1 MFGQNIAIF
10 SVVGAVFHQF
20 TLFSLFA
27 FSNLCPLLYEEKKPP
42 NSKDSAVKFFLSPLQ
57 SIYMCIFC
65 FFGGA
70 VDRKLG
76 THFTVILGCLSIC
89 IADFLLMIS
98 KNFALDFFFI
108 IFYGI
113 GFGISMT
120 SAVGNACRYFP
131 KNRGLINAIC
141 GGIGGN
147 LGSALCNFMIGIYT
161 NNQQYK
167 DERVRHYHYLVFH
180 IIYMIVGTILAVGF
194 ITTFKESAM
203 DHPLTNE
210 SDSKTERLT
219 NSLEVEETIN
229 DNSDIPIT
237 TQIDNI
243 GEQQAELKV
252 ILKHWRIYFISLIFF
267 CTFFVQ
273 DFINTVG
280 FAFGTNIVEYVEITK
295 KPSKMS
301 IIFKIMNVICCIT
314 APIWGFIYDKLEF
327 QKTLM
332 LVNCLSMLNSF
343 LIKFT
348 SHTIITYAF
357 SIIFNGSLFTGSF
370 IMIYPHVSKVFG
382 FKYAGEMYGIV
393 VLSTGISRLIASL
406 LLHFFGIRENYNSYF
421 NVLYI
426 GSGLNLIGILLA
438 FYETD
443 EKFLSL

>member
-1 MFGQNIAIF
+1 MFGENIGIF
-10 SVVGAVFHQF
+10 SVVGALFHQF

-27 FSNLCPLLYEEKKPP
+27 FSNLCPLLYEEKKSP
-42 NSKDSAVKFFLSPLQ
+42 NSEDSAVKFFLSPLQ

-89 IADFLLMIS
+89 LADFFLIIS

-147 LGSALCNFMIGIYT
+147 LGSALCNFMIGIYK
-161 NNQQYK
+161 NNYRQ
-167 DERVRHYHYLVFH
+167 YLVFH

-219 NSLEVEETIN
+219 NSLEVEEKN
-229 DNSDIPIT
+229 DENSDIPTATQIT
-237 TQIDNI
+237 TI
-243 GEQQAELKV
+243 GEQQAELEV
-252 ILKHWRIYFISLIFF
+252 ILKHWRIYFILLIFF
-267 CTFFVQ
+267 CTCFVQ
-273 DFINTVG
+273 GFIMTVG
-280 FAFGTNIVEYVEITK
+280 FNFGTNIVEEVHKTK
-295 KPSKMS
+295 KPTKMS
-301 IIFKIMNVICCIT
+301 IVFTIMNLTGCIGG
-314 APIWGFIYDKLEF
+314 PIWGFIHDKLEF

-348 SHTIITYAF
+348 SYNLITYAF

-393 VLSTGISRLIASL
+393 VLSTGISSLIASL
-406 LLHFFGIRENYNSYF
+406 LLNVFGIRKNYNSCF
-421 NVLYI
+421 NVFYI

>member
-1 MFGQNIAIF
+1 MFGQNIGKF
-10 SVVGAVFHQF
+10 SVVGALFHQF
-20 TLFSLFA
+20 TLFSLF
-27 FSNLCPLLYEEKKPP
+27 FFLNVFQYVKIV
-42 NSKDSAVKFFLSPLQ
+42 NSAVLNFLILLQ
-57 SIYMCIFC
+57 PICVYIFC
-65 FFGGA
+65 IFGGA
-70 VDRKLG
+70 VDRKIG
-76 THFTVILGCLSIC
+76 THLTIILGCLSIC
-89 IADFLLMIS
+89 LADFLSIIFKFFIL
-98 KNFALDFFFI
+98 NFLSI

-147 LGSALCNFMIGIYT
+147 LGSALCNFMIGIYK
-161 NNQQYK
+161 NNYRQ
-167 DERVRHYHYLVFH
+167 YLVFH

-219 NSLEVEETIN
+219 NSLEVEEKNN

-243 GEQQAELKV
+243 GEEQAELKE

-273 DFINTVG
+273 DYINTIG
-280 FAFGTNIVEYVEITK
+280 YAFGRNIVKQYTEL
-295 KPSKMS
+295 SKIS
-301 IIFKIMNVICCIT
+301 IIFTIMNVICCIT

-343 LIKFT
+343 LINVT
-348 SHTIITYAF
+348 SKNIISYAF
-357 SIIFNGSLFTGSF
+357 SIIFNGNLNTGSF
-370 IMIYPHVSKVFG
+370 TMIYPHVSKVFG
-382 FKYAGEMYGIV
+382 FKYAGEMYGVV
-393 VLSTGISRLIASL
+393 VLSTGISSLIASL
-406 LLHFFGIRENYNSYF
+406 LLHVFGIRKNYNSCF
-421 NVLYI
+421 NVFYI

>member
-1 MFGQNIAIF
+1 MFGQNIGIF

-27 FSNLCPLLYEEKKPP
+27 FSNICPLLYQEKKSPK
-42 NSKDSAVKFFLSPLQ
+42 SEESAVQFFLSPLQ

-76 THFTVILGCLSIC
+76 THLTVILGCLSIC
-89 IADFLLMIS
+89 LADFFLIIS
-98 KNFALDFFFI
+98 KNFALDFIFI

-161 NNQQYK
+161 NNKQYK
-167 DERVRHYHYLVFH
+167 NERVRHYHYLVFH

-219 NSLEVEETIN
+219 NSLEVEEKNN

-243 GEQQAELKV
+243 GEEQAELEV
-252 ILKHWRIYFISLIFF
+252 ILKHWRIYYILLIFF
-267 CTFFVQ
+267 CTCFVQ
-273 DFINTVG
+273 GFIMTVG
-280 FAFGTNIVEYVEITK
+280 FNFGTNIVEEVHKTK
-295 KPSKMS
+295 KPTKMS
-301 IIFKIMNVICCIT
+301 IVFTIMNLTGCIGG
-314 APIWGFIYDKLEF
+314 PIWGFIHDKLEF

-343 LIKFT
+343 LINVT
-348 SHTIITYAF
+348 SKNIISYAF
-357 SIIFNGSLFTGSF
+357 SIIFNGNLNTGSF
-370 IMIYPHVSKVFG
+370 TMIYPHVSKVFG
-382 FKYAGEMYGIV
+382 FKYAGEMYGVV
-393 VLSTGISRLIASL
+393 VLSTGISSLIASL
-406 LLHFFGIRENYNSYF
+406 LLNVFGIRDDYSSCLYVF
-421 NVLYI
+421 YI

-438 FYETD
+438 FFETD

>member
-1 MFGQNIAIF
+1 MFGQNIGVF

-27 FSNLCPLLYEEKKPP
+27 FSNLCPLLYHEKKSP
-42 NSKDSAVKFFLSPLQ
+42 NSKDSAAQFFLSPLHLL
-57 SIYMCIFC
+57 YMCIFC
-65 FFGGA
+65 IFGGA

-89 IADFLLMIS
+89 LADFLLMIS
-98 KNFALDFFFI
+98 KSFTLDFFFI

-131 KNRGLINAIC
+131 KNRGFINAIC

-147 LGSALCNFMIGIYT
+147 LGSALCNFMIGIYK
-161 NNQQYK
+161 NNYRQ
-167 DERVRHYHYLVFH
+167 YLVFH

-219 NSLEVEETIN
+219 NSLEVEEKNNNTENKTNN
-229 DNSDIPIT
+229 DNSDIPSA
-237 TQIDNI
+237 TQIATI
-243 GEQQAELKV
+243 GEQQAELEV
-252 ILKHWRIYFISLIFF
+252 ILKHWRIYFILLIFF
-267 CTFFVQ
+267 CTCFVQ
-273 DFINTVG
+273 GFIMSVG
-280 FAFGTNIVEYVEITK
+280 FAFGKSEVEKKKEPTK
-295 KPSKMS
+295 MP
-301 IIFKIMNVICCIT
+301 IIFTIMSLSGCI
-314 APIWGFIYDKLEF
+314 AGPIWGFIHDKLEF

-348 SHTIITYAF
+348 SYKIITYAF
-357 SIIFNGSLFTGSF
+357 SIIFNGNLNTGSF
-370 IMIYPHVSKVFG
+370 TMIYPHVSRVFG
-382 FKYAGEMYGIV
+382 FKYAGEMYAIV
-393 VLSTGISRLIASL
+393 VLSTGISSLVASIL
-406 LLHFFGIRENYNSYF
+406 LGCVFKNISSCFSIFFVGSAF
-421 NVLYI
+421 NVI
-426 GSGLNLIGILLA
+426 GFILC
-438 FYETD
+438 FFEND
-443 EKFLSL
+443 NKFIE

>member
-1 MFGQNIAIF
+1 MFGQNIGIF
-10 SVVGAVFHQF
+10 SVVGALFHQF

-27 FSNLCPLLYEEKKPP
+27 FSNLCPLLYEEKKSP
-42 NSKDSAVKFFLSPLQ
+42 NSKDSAAQFFLSPLQ

-161 NNQQYK
+161 NNKQYK
-167 DERVRHYHYLVFH
+167 NERVRHYHYLVFH

-252 ILKHWRIYFISLIFF
+252 ILKHWRIYYISLIFF
-267 CTFFVQ
+267 CTFFAQ

-280 FAFGTNIVEYVEITK
+280 FVFGTNIVKHIEK
-295 KPSKMS
+295 KKEPLKIS
-301 IIFKIMNVICCIT
+301 IIFIIMNVICCIT

-393 VLSTGISRLIASL
+393 VLSTGISSLIASL

>member
-1 MFGQNIAIF
+1 MNIKLNIKKKSFEKMFGQNIGIF
-10 SVVGAVFHQF
+10 SVVGALFHQF

-27 FSNLCPLLYEEKKPP
+27 FSNLCPLLYAEKKPP

-89 IADFLLMIS
+89 LADFFLIIS

-131 KNRGLINAIC
+131 KNRGFINAIC

-147 LGSALCNFMIGIYT
+147 LGSALCNFMIGIYK
-161 NNQQYK
+161 NNYRQ
-167 DERVRHYHYLVFH
+167 YLVFH

-219 NSLEVEETIN
+219 NSLEVEEKNN
-229 DNSDIPIT
+229 DNSDIPT
-237 TQIDNI
+237 ATQIATI
-243 GEQQAELKV
+243 GEQQAELEV
-252 ILKHWRIYFISLIFF
+252 ILKHWRIYYISLIFF
-267 CTFFVQ
+267 CTFFDQ

-280 FAFGTNIVEYVEITK
+280 FNFGTNIVEYIEITK

-314 APIWGFIYDKLEF
+314 APIWGFLYDKLEF

-348 SHTIITYAF
+348 SKNIFTYAF
-357 SIIFNGSLFTGSF
+357 SIIFNGS
-370 IMIYPHVSKVFG
+370 
-382 FKYAGEMYGIV
+382 
-393 VLSTGISRLIASL
+393 
-406 LLHFFGIRENYNSYF
+406 
-421 NVLYI
+421 
-426 GSGLNLIGILLA
+426 
-438 FYETD
+438 
-443 EKFLSL
+443 

>member
-27 FSNLCPLLYEEKKPP
+27 FSNICPLLYHEKKPP
-42 NSKDSAVKFFLSPLQ
+42 KSEESAVQFFLSPLQ

-89 IADFLLMIS
+89 LADFFLIIS

-147 LGSALCNFMIGIYT
+147 LGSALCNFMIQRYR
-161 NNQQYK
+161 NYRQ
-167 DERVRHYHYLVFH
+167 YLVFH

-210 SDSKTERLT
+210 NDSNTERLT
-219 NSLEVEETIN
+219 NSLEIEEKNN
-229 DNSDIPIT
+229 DNNDIPIT
-237 TQIDNI
+237 TQINNI

-252 ILKHWRIYFISLIFF
+252 ILKHWRIYYISLIFF
-267 CTFFVQ
+267 CTFFAQ
-273 DFINTVG
+273 DYINV
-280 FAFGTNIVEYVEITK
+280 FSTNLFENN
-295 KPSKMS
+295 
-301 IIFKIMNVICCIT
+301 IFKIMYLIGCVEGS
-314 APIWGFIYDKLEF
+314 IWGFIYDELEF
-327 QKTLM
+327 RKILM
-332 LVNCLSMLNSF
+332 LVNCLTMLNSF

-348 SHTIITYAF
+348 SYTLIIYAF
-357 SIIFNGSLFTGSF
+357 SIILNEHLKIGAF
-370 IMIYPHVSKVFG
+370 IIIYPYVSRIFG
-382 FKYAGEMYGIV
+382 FKYAGEMFGVV
-393 VLSTGISRLIASL
+393 VLLNEFYIFIVSFL
-406 LLHFFGIRENYNSYF
+406 LNVFGIINYLNF
-421 NVLYI
+421 NKNYI
-426 GSGLNLIGILLA
+426 ACEYLILGDMLN
-438 FYETD
+438 
-443 EKFLSL
+443 

>member
-1 MFGQNIAIF
+1 MFGQNIGIF
-10 SVVGAVFHQF
+10 SVVGALFHQF

-27 FSNLCPLLYEEKKPP
+27 FSNLCPLLYQEKKPP
-42 NSKDSAVKFFLSPLQ
+42 NSKDSAVQFFLSPLET
-57 SIYMCIFC
+57 IYMCIFC

-70 VDRKLG
+70 VDRNLG

-89 IADFLLMIS
+89 LADFFLIIS

-131 KNRGLINAIC
+131 KNRGFINAIC

-147 LGSALCNFMIGIYT
+147 LGSALCNFMIGIYK
-161 NNQQYK
+161 NNYRQ
-167 DERVRHYHYLVFH
+167 YLVFH

-229 DNSDIPIT
+229 DNSDIPT
-237 TQIDNI
+237 ATQIATI
-243 GEQQAELKV
+243 GEQQAELEV
-252 ILKHWRIYFISLIFF
+252 ILKHWRIYYILLIFF
-267 CTFFVQ
+267 CTCFVQ
-273 DFINTVG
+273 GFIMTVG
-280 FAFGTNIVEYVEITK
+280 FNFGTKTVEKVEIMK

-301 IIFKIMNVICCIT
+301 IIFIIMNVICCIT

-332 LVNCLSMLNSF
+332 LVNCLSMLNSI
-343 LIKFT
+343 LINVT
-348 SHTIITYAF
+348 SKNIISYAF
-357 SIIFNGSLFTGSF
+357 SIIFNGSLNTGSF
-370 IMIYPHVSKVFG
+370 TMIYPHVSKVFG
-382 FKYAGEMYGIV
+382 FKYAGEMYGVV
-393 VLSTGISRLIASL
+393 VLSTGISSLIASL
-406 LLHFFGIRENYNSYF
+406 LLNVFGIRKNYNSCF
-421 NVLYI
+421 NVFYI

>member
-1 MFGQNIAIF
+1 
-10 SVVGAVFHQF
+10 
-20 TLFSLFA
+20 
-27 FSNLCPLLYEEKKPP
+27 
-42 NSKDSAVKFFLSPLQ
+42 
-57 SIYMCIFC
+57 
-65 FFGGA
+65 
-70 VDRKLG
+70 
-76 THFTVILGCLSIC
+76 
-89 IADFLLMIS
+89 
-98 KNFALDFFFI
+98 
-108 IFYGI
+108 
-113 GFGISMT
+113 MT

-131 KNRGLINAIC
+131 KNQGLINGIC
-141 GGIGGN
+141 IGTGGN
-147 LGSALCNFMIGIYT
+147 LGIVLFNFMIPRYRNYT
-161 NNQQYK
+161 Q
-167 DERVRHYHYLVFH
+167 YLVFH

-194 ITTFKESAM
+194 ITTFKETNM
-203 DHPLTNE
+203 DHPLANE

-237 TQIDNI
+237 TQIATI

-252 ILKHWRIYFISLIFF
+252 ILKHWRIYYISLIFF

-314 APIWGFIYDKLEF
+314 APIWGFLYDKLEF

-357 SIIFNGSLFTGSF
+357 SIIFNGSLNIGSF

-393 VLSTGISRLIASL
+393 VLSTGISSLIASL
-406 LLHFFGIRENYNSYF
+406 LLHSFGIRYNYNSCYKVF
-421 NVLYI
+421 FI
-426 GSGLNLIGILLA
+426 GSVLNLIGILLA
-438 FYETD
+438 FFETD

>member
-1 MFGQNIAIF
+1 MFGQNIGTF
-10 SVVGAVFHQF
+10 SVVGALFHQF
-20 TLFSLFA
+20 TLFSLF
-27 FSNLCPLLYEEKKPP
+27 FFL
-42 NSKDSAVKFFLSPLQ
+42 NSFQYVKIVNSAVLYFLIILQ
-57 SIYMCIFC
+57 SMCVYIFC

-76 THFTVILGCLSIC
+76 THLTIILGCLSIC
-89 IADFLLMIS
+89 LSDFLSIIF
-98 KNFALDFFFI
+98 KNFFILYFFFI

-141 GGIGGN
+141 IGTGGK
-147 LGSALCNFMIGIYT
+147 LGAGLCNFMIQRYK
-161 NNQQYK
+161 NNYRQ
-167 DERVRHYHYLVFH
+167 YLVFH

-219 NSLEVEETIN
+219 NSLEVEEKNN
-229 DNSDIPIT
+229 DNSDIPT
-237 TQIDNI
+237 ATQIATI
-243 GEQQAELKV
+243 GEQQAELEV
-252 ILKHWRIYFISLIFF
+252 ILKHWRIYFILLIFF
-267 CTFFVQ
+267 CTCFVQ
-273 DFINTVG
+273 GFIMTVG
-280 FAFGTNIVEYVEITK
+280 FNFGTRIVENIQENEI
-295 KPSKMS
+295 KPTKMS
-301 IIFKIMNVICCIT
+301 IVFTIMNLTGCIGG
-314 APIWGFIYDKLEF
+314 PIWGFIHDKLEF

-348 SHTIITYAF
+348 SYNIITYAF
-357 SIIFNGSLFTGSF
+357 SIIFNGSLNIGSF

-393 VLSTGISRLIASL
+393 VLSTGISSLIASL
-406 LLHFFGIRENYNSYF
+406 FLNVFGIRQNYNSCF
-421 NVLYI
+421 NVFYI

-438 FYETD
+438 FFETD

>member
-1 MFGQNIAIF
+1 MFGQNIGIF
-10 SVVGAVFHQF
+10 SVAGTFFHQF

-27 FSNLCPLLYEEKKPP
+27 FSNICPLLYQEKKSPK
-42 NSKDSAVKFFLSPLQ
+42 SEESAVQFFLSPLQ

-76 THFTVILGCLSIC
+76 THLTVILGCLSIC
-89 IADFLLMIS
+89 LADFFLIIS
-98 KNFALDFFFI
+98 KNFALDFIFI

-131 KNRGLINAIC
+131 KNRGFINAIC

-147 LGSALCNFMIGIYT
+147 LGSALCNFMIGIYK
-161 NNQQYK
+161 NNYRQ
-167 DERVRHYHYLVFH
+167 YLVFH

-219 NSLEVEETIN
+219 NSLEVEETNNNTENKTNN
-229 DNSDIPIT
+229 DNSDIPSA
-237 TQIDNI
+237 TQIATI
-243 GEQQAELKV
+243 GEQQAELEV
-252 ILKHWRIYFISLIFF
+252 ILKHWRIYFILLIFF
-267 CTFFVQ
+267 CTCFVQ
-273 DFINTVG
+273 GFIMTVG
-280 FAFGTNIVEYVEITK
+280 FAFGTNIVKAERST
-295 KPSKMS
+295 MS
-301 IIFKIMNVICCIT
+301 IIFTIMSLTGCI
-314 APIWGFIYDKLEF
+314 AGPIWGFIHDKLEF

-348 SHTIITYAF
+348 WKNIITYAF
-357 SIIFNGSLFTGSF
+357 SIIFNGNLNTGSF
-370 IMIYPHVSKVFG
+370 TMIYPHVSKVFG

-393 VLSTGISRLIASL
+393 VLSTGISSLIASL
-406 LLHFFGIRENYNSYF
+406 LLYFF
-421 NVLYI
+421 
-426 GSGLNLIGILLA
+426 
-438 FYETD
+438 
-443 EKFLSL
+443 

>member
-1 MFGQNIAIF
+1 MFGQNIGIF
-10 SVVGAVFHQF
+10 SVAGTFFHQF

-27 FSNLCPLLYEEKKPP
+27 FSNICLLLYYEKKSP
-42 NSKDSAVKFFLSPLQ
+42 NSKDSAAQFFLSPLHLL
-57 SIYMCIFC
+57 YMCIFC
-65 FFGGA
+65 IFGGA

-89 IADFLLMIS
+89 LADFLLMIS
-98 KNFALDFFFI
+98 KSFTLDFFFI

-131 KNRGLINAIC
+131 KNRGLIIGIC
-141 GGIGGN
+141 IGIGGN
-147 LGSALCNFMIGIYT
+147 LGTALCNFMIGIYT

-167 DERVRHYHYLVFH
+167 IDRVRHFHYLVFH

-194 ITTFKESAM
+194 ITTFKETNM

-219 NSLEVEETIN
+219 NSLEVEEKNN

-243 GEQQAELKV
+243 GEEQAELKE

-273 DFINTVG
+273 DYINTIG
-280 FAFGTNIVEYVEITK
+280 YAFGRNIVKQYTEL
-295 KPSKMS
+295 SKIS
-301 IIFKIMNVICCIT
+301 IIFTIMNVICCIT

-332 LVNCLSMLNSF
+332 LVNCLSMLNSI
-343 LIKFT
+343 LINVT
-348 SHTIITYAF
+348 SKNIISYAF
-357 SIIFNGSLFTGSF
+357 SIIFNGSLNTGSF

-382 FKYAGEMYGIV
+382 FKYAGEMYAIV
-393 VLSTGISRLIASL
+393 VLSTGISSLVASIL
-406 LLHFFGIRENYNSYF
+406 LGCVFKNISSCFSIFFVGSVF
-421 NVLYI
+421 NVI
-426 GSGLNLIGILLA
+426 GFILC
-438 FYETD
+438 FFEND
-443 EKFLSL
+443 NKFIE

>member
-1 MFGQNIAIF
+1 MW
-10 SVVGAVFHQF
+10 
-20 TLFSLFA
+20 LF
-27 FSNLCPLLYEEKKPP
+27 
-42 NSKDSAVKFFLSPLQ
+42 
-57 SIYMCIFC
+57 CIF
-65 FFGGA
+65 GGV
-70 VDRKLG
+70 VDRKIG
-76 THFTVILGCLSIC
+76 THFTLILGCLSIC
-89 IADFLLMIS
+89 LSDFLLIIS
-98 KNFALDFFFI
+98 KNFTLDFFFI

-131 KNRGLINAIC
+131 KNRGLIIGIC
-141 GGIGGN
+141 IGIGGN
-147 LGSALCNFMIGIYT
+147 LGTALCNFMIGIYT
-161 NNQQYK
+161 NNKQYK
-167 DERVRHYHYLVFH
+167 NDRVRHYHYLVFH
-180 IIYMIVGTILAVGF
+180 IIYMIIGTILAVGF
-194 ITTFKESAM
+194 ITTFKETNM

-219 NSLEVEETIN
+219 NSLEVEEKNN

-273 DFINTVG
+273 GVILNVG
-280 FAFGTNIVEYVEITK
+280 FVFGMKEVENNVGLT
-295 KPSKMS
+295 KMS
-301 IIFKIMNVICCIT
+301 IIFTIMNVICCIT

-348 SHTIITYAF
+348 SYNLITYAF

-393 VLSTGISRLIASL
+393 VLSTGISSLIASL
-406 LLHFFGIRENYNSYF
+406 LLH
-421 NVLYI
+421 VLELKKI
-426 GSGLNLIGILLA
+426 IVLVLMCFILVL
-438 FYETD
+438 D
-443 EKFLSL
+443 

>member
-1 MFGQNIAIF
+1 
-10 SVVGAVFHQF
+10 
-20 TLFSLFA
+20 
-27 FSNLCPLLYEEKKPP
+27 
-42 NSKDSAVKFFLSPLQ
+42 
-57 SIYMCIFC
+57 
-65 FFGGA
+65 
-70 VDRKLG
+70 
-76 THFTVILGCLSIC
+76 
-89 IADFLLMIS
+89 MIQRY
-98 KNFALDFFFI
+98 KNF
-108 IFYGI
+108 
-113 GFGISMT
+113 T
-120 SAVGNACRYFP
+120 
-131 KNRGLINAIC
+131 
-141 GGIGGN
+141 
-147 LGSALCNFMIGIYT
+147 
-161 NNQQYK
+161 Q
-167 DERVRHYHYLVFH
+167 YLVFH

-194 ITTFKESAM
+194 ITTFKETNM

-219 NSLEVEETIN
+219 NSLEVEEKNN

-243 GEQQAELKV
+243 GEEQAELKE

-273 DFINTVG
+273 DYINTIG
-280 FAFGTNIVEYVEITK
+280 YAFGRNIVKQYTEL
-295 KPSKMS
+295 SKIS
-301 IIFKIMNVICCIT
+301 IIFTIMNVICCIT

-348 SHTIITYAF
+348 KEKKITYAF
-357 SIIFNGSLFTGSF
+357 SIIFNGNLNTGSF

-382 FKYAGEMYGIV
+382 FKYAGEMYGVV
-393 VLSTGISRLIASL
+393 VLSTGISSLIASL
-406 LLHFFGIRENYNSYF
+406 LLNVFGIRKNYNSCF
-421 NVLYI
+421 NVFYI

>member
-1 MFGQNIAIF
+1 MFGQNIGIF
-10 SVVGAVFHQF
+10 SVVGALFHQF

-42 NSKDSAVKFFLSPLQ
+42 NSEDSAVKFFLSPLQ

-89 IADFLLMIS
+89 LADFFLIIFKFFIL
-98 KNFALDFFFI
+98 NFLSI

-131 KNRGLINAIC
+131 KNQGLINGIC
-141 GGIGGN
+141 IGTGGN
-147 LGSALCNFMIGIYT
+147 LGSVLFNFMIQRYRNYT
-161 NNQQYK
+161 Q
-167 DERVRHYHYLVFH
+167 YLVFH

-219 NSLEVEETIN
+219 NSLEVEEKNN
-229 DNSDIPIT
+229 DNSDIPTATQIT
-237 TQIDNI
+237 TI
-243 GEQQAELKV
+243 GEQQAELEV
-252 ILKHWRIYFISLIFF
+252 ILKHWRIYYILLIFF
-267 CTFFVQ
+267 CTCFVQ
-273 DFINTVG
+273 GFIMTVG
-280 FAFGTNIVEYVEITK
+280 FAFGTNIVKAEKST
-295 KPSKMS
+295 MS
-301 IIFKIMNVICCIT
+301 IIFTIMSLTGCI
-314 APIWGFIYDKLEF
+314 AGPIWGFIHDKLEF

-348 SHTIITYAF
+348 
-357 SIIFNGSLFTGSF
+357 
-370 IMIYPHVSKVFG
+370 
-382 FKYAGEMYGIV
+382 
-393 VLSTGISRLIASL
+393 
-406 LLHFFGIRENYNSYF
+406 
-421 NVLYI
+421 
-426 GSGLNLIGILLA
+426 
-438 FYETD
+438 
-443 EKFLSL
+443 

>member
-1 MFGQNIAIF
+1 MFGQNIGIF
-10 SVVGAVFHQF
+10 SVVGALFHQF

-27 FSNLCPLLYEEKKPP
+27 FSNLCPLLYDEKKLP
-42 NSKDSAVKFFLSPLQ
+42 NSEESAVKFFLSPLQ

-141 GGIGGN
+141 IGTGGK
-147 LGSALCNFMIGIYT
+147 LGAGLCNFMIQRYK
-161 NNQQYK
+161 NNYRQ
-167 DERVRHYHYLVFH
+167 YLVFH

-219 NSLEVEETIN
+219 NSLEVEEKN
-229 DNSDIPIT
+229 NENSDIPT
-237 TQIDNI
+237 ATQIATI
-243 GEQQAELKV
+243 GEQQAELEV
-252 ILKHWRIYFISLIFF
+252 ILKHWRIYFILLIFF
-267 CTFFVQ
+267 CTCFVQ
-273 DFINTVG
+273 GFIMTVG
-280 FAFGTNIVEYVEITK
+280 FNFGTKIVENIEETK
-295 KPSKMS
+295 KPTKMS
-301 IIFKIMNVICCIT
+301 IVFTLMNLTGCIGG
-314 APIWGFIYDKLEF
+314 PIWGFIHDKLEF

-332 LVNCLSMLNSF
+332 LVNCLSMLNSI
-343 LIKFT
+343 LIKVT
-348 SHTIITYAF
+348 SKNIISYAF
-357 SIIFNGSLFTGSF
+357 SIIFNGNLNTGSF
-370 IMIYPHVSKVFG
+370 TMIYPHVSKVFG

-393 VLSTGISRLIASL
+393 VLSTGISSLIASL
-406 LLHFFGIRENYNSYF
+406 LLNVFGIRKNYNSCF
-421 NVLYI
+421 KVFYI

-438 FYETD
+438 FFETD

>member
-27 FSNLCPLLYEEKKPP
+27 FSNICPLLYHEKKPP
-42 NSKDSAVKFFLSPLQ
+42 KSEESAVQFFLSPLQ

-89 IADFLLMIS
+89 LADFFLIIS

-147 LGSALCNFMIGIYT
+147 LGSALCNFMIQRYR
-161 NNQQYK
+161 NYRQ
-167 DERVRHYHYLVFH
+167 YLVFH

-219 NSLEVEETIN
+219 NSLEVEEKNN
-229 DNSDIPIT
+229 DNNDIPIT
-237 TQIDNI
+237 TQINNI
-243 GEQQAELKV
+243 GEQQAELEV
-252 ILKHWRIYFISLIFF
+252 ILKHWRIYFILLIFF
-267 CTFFVQ
+267 CTCFVQ
-273 DFINTVG
+273 GFIMTVG
-280 FAFGTNIVEYVEITK
+280 FNFGTNIVEEVQKTK
-295 KPSKMS
+295 KPTKMS
-301 IIFKIMNVICCIT
+301 IVFTIMNLTGCIGG
-314 APIWGFIYDKLEF
+314 PIWGFIHDKLEF

-332 LVNCLSMLNSF
+332 LVNCLSMLNSI
-343 LIKFT
+343 LITVTKKN
-348 SHTIITYAF
+348 IIPYAF
-357 SIIFNGSLFTGSF
+357 SIIFNGNLNTGSF
-370 IMIYPHVSKVFG
+370 TMIYPHVSRVFG

-393 VLSTGISRLIASL
+393 VLSTGISSLIASL
-406 LLHFFGIRENYNSYF
+406 LLNVFGIRDNYNSCLYVF
-421 NVLYI
+421 YI

-438 FYETD
+438 FFETD